1 MSNHFQEEDEVLNQ
15 RLQQL
20 VKETQDYSIN
30 AKSPTERAKRRIA
43 LNKLIAAIK
52 NSGKL
57 NKQFKWSSL
66 PNYEDYYNEA
76 LQKTF
81 MEICQKIEEYNPQY
95 PVMAWVNQIFNWR
108 FHDVVN
114 KARKMGV
121 TQLPKGRE
129 VPRVLS
135 IDELNQEFYGKN
147 EVSESE
153 EIRGIVENDPENFL
167 SGEHIKGQPEA
178 NLKTIILLIL
188 EGKKWKEISEELDV
202 PMTTASSFYQRR
214 MRKIVPYLKKYI

>member
-1 MSNHFQEEDEVLNQ
+1 MSNNFQEEDEVLNQ

-20 VKETQDYSIN
+20 IQEAQDCSIKN
-30 AKSPTERAKRRIA
+30 ADERAKRRIA
-43 LNKLIAAIK
+43 LNKLITAIK
-52 NSGKL
+52 SSGKL
-57 NKQFKWSSL
+57 SKQSQWSYL
-66 PNYEDYYNEA
+66 PNSEDYYNEA

-81 MEICQKIEEYNPQY
+81 MEICQKIDEYKRQY
-95 PVMAWVNQIFNWR
+95 AVMAWVNQIFNWR

-114 KARKMGV
+114 KNRKMGV
-121 TQLPKGRE
+121 TQLPKGKE

-135 IDELNQEFYGKN
+135 LDELNQELPGEN

-153 EIRGIVENDPENFL
+153 EIREIVENDPENFL

-178 NLKTIILLIL
+178 NLKTIILLLL